1 MNKIKKAVLMFFA
14 LTIALSMNITV
25 FAAEIPEKSRDFTL
39 DDVTVTV
46 THEEMNNV
54 PENLSMDFDSG
65 NAVTRTVTTKN
76 LGTSGSVNLEW
87 KVGAEK
93 NVRSEFNYKT
103 NSEKMKVR
111 LKGNLPNTSVTLK
124 LYNTNGTE
132 VASRTSVVGTSYVT
146 FTFSNLSSVN
156 TYYWKLY
163 NNDQH
168 DTIFSGT
175 ISAS

>member
-14 LTIALSMNITV
+14 LTIALSMNISV
-25 FAAEIPEKSRDFTL
+25 FAAEIPEKLRDFTL

-93 NVRSEFNYKT
+93 NVRSEINYP
-103 NSEKMKVR
+103 
-111 LKGNLPNTSVTLK
+111 G
-124 LYNTNGTE
+124 
-132 VASRTSVVGTSYVT
+132 ASTQV
-146 FTFSNLSSVN
+146 L
-156 TYYWKLY
+156 
-163 NNDQH
+163 
-168 DTIFSGT
+168 
-175 ISAS
+175 

>member
-1 MNKIKKAVLMFFA
+1 
-14 LTIALSMNITV
+14 
-25 FAAEIPEKSRDFTL
+25 
-39 DDVTVTV
+39 
-46 THEEMNNV
+46 MNNV

-76 LGTSGSVNLEW
+76 LGNIWICKSRVESWCRKKCPLRIQLQN
-87 KVGAEK
+87 KF
-93 NVRSEFNYKT
+93 R
-103 NSEKMKVR
+103 KMKVR

-168 DTIFSGT
+168 DTIFLGT